1 MQKNRFEVAGHLAAR
16 PETRLLPS
24 GTKVANA
31 RLGETYRYTGADKQV
46 HSQTNWHSLTFYA
59 GLADIAAGY
68 NKGDN
73 IFVEGVL
80 QQRKFT
86 PKDGV
91 TRTVYEV
98 VVKSCHRVATPER
111 ESGAVSSATNGLSVL
126 LPPTSEMESPDDSW
140 PV

>member
-16 PETRLLPS
+16 PEARLLPS

-31 RLGETYRYTGADKQV
+31 RLGETYRYTGPDKQV
-46 HSQTNWHSLTFYA
+46 HSQTNWHNLTFYA
-59 GLADIAAGY
+59 ELADIALGY
-68 NKGDN
+68 EKGDN
-73 IFVEGVL
+73 LFVEGTL

-91 TRTVYEV
+91 TRTVCEV
-98 VVKSCHRVATPER
+98 VVKTCHRIAPQERDAGTARRANGTVVIPEP
-111 ESGAVSSATNGLSVL
+111 EPENHG
-126 LPPTSEMESPDDSW
+126 DIW